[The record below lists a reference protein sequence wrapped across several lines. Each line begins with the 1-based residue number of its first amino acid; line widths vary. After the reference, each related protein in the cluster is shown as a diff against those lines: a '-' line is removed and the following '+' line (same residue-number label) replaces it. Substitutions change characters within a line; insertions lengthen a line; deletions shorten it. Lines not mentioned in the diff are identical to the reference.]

1 MNFVRKIAVS
11 VALLASITTS
21 QAAEVSFD
29 LSGLIDSGA
38 LLGETLSGSFSFDDA
53 TLTGTGAE
61 WVDVSQLSVNFLGD
75 TWTLANQEALTQ
87 VAYADGIFLG
97 LSYSASNANVA
108 FSFIPG
114 VSTATESFIAYDT
127 PLGLSGSGNLIASP
141 VPEASTWAM
150 TLAGLLLACFMRRK
164 DR

>member
-1 MNFVRKIAVS
+1 MNIVRKIAVS

-61 WVDVSQLSVNFLGD
+61 WVDVSYLTVNFLGE
-75 TWTLANQEALTQ
+75 TWTLTNQEAPTQ
-87 VAYADGIFLG
+87 AAYADGTFLG
-97 LSYSASNANVA
+97 LSYAASNTNVA

-114 VSTATESFIAYDT
+114 VSSATEAFVAYDT
-127 PLGLSGSGNLIASP
+127 PLGLSGSGSLITSP

-150 TLAGLLLACFMRRK
+150 TLLGLLLVSIMRR
-164 DR
+164 RN